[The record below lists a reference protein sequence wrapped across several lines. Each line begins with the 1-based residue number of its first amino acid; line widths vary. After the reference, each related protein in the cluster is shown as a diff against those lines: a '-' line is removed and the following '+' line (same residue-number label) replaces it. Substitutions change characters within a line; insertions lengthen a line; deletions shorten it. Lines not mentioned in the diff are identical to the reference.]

1 MYSDKGDL
9 MTCESTIIHQDI
21 IDKVENR
28 MPTGAVTERAAGI
41 FKQLGDPTRLRI
53 LVSLAEHEMCVCDI
67 SALLQMSQSAISH
80 QLKSLRLSNLVIS
93 RKEGKAV
100 YYSLADEHVIRLLE
114 QGMLHAEHC

>member
-1 MYSDKGDL
+1 

-80 QLKSLRLSNLVIS
+80 QLKSLRLSNLVRS

>member
-1 MYSDKGDL
+1 
-9 MTCESTIIHQDI
+9 
-21 IDKVENR
+21 
-28 MPTGAVTERAAGI
+28 
-41 FKQLGDPTRLRI
+41 
-53 LVSLAEHEMCVCDI
+53 
-67 SALLQMSQSAISH
+67 MSQSAISH